1 METEEKA
8 RDRIVVVH
16 GLGANN
22 GTTWL
27 LSRRLRARG
36 YDVTQFGYPSLF
48 QSIEGLAERFE
59 ARLRRLVE
67 QDDVGLA
74 HERTRDREALAH
86 AAREIGA
93 AAVDHRHPVRR

>member
-48 QSIEGLAERFE
+48 QSIEVWPNASRRDCAASSSRIANGLCI
-59 ARLRRLVE
+59 L
-67 QDDVGLA
+67 
-74 HERTRDREALAH
+74 
-86 AAREIGA
+86 
-93 AAVDHRHPVRR
+93 